1 MQIGILKSSQDGLAA
16 LVKCSLVFLDSLFGL

>member
-16 LVKCSLVFLDSLFGL
+16 LVNCALVFLDSLFGL